1 MSTEEK
7 YAAPPPAYDD
17 ATKLPG
23 DKTASSMPPAGA
35 TPATTTQPQGNTNCC
50 FFLTR
55 NEFSVVQQVVYV
67 QPSDPAGQLMHCN
80 RCNCQVNYSWLI
92 SNTGLG
98 PMV

>member
-35 TPATTTQPQGNTNCC
+35 TPATTTQPQPQGNTNCC
-50 FFLTR
+50 CFF
-55 NEFSVVQQVVYV
+55 N
-67 QPSDPAGQLMHCN
+67 PK
-80 RCNCQVNYSWLI
+80 
-92 SNTGLG
+92 
-98 PMV
+98 

>member
-35 TPATTTQPQGNTNCC
+35 TPATTTQPQPQGNVNCY
-50 FFLTR
+50 FL
-55 NEFSVVQQVVYV
+55 Y
-67 QPSDPAGQLMHCN
+67 PK
-80 RCNCQVNYSWLI
+80 
-92 SNTGLG
+92 
-98 PMV
+98 

>member
-35 TPATTTQPQGNTNCC
+35 TPATTTQPQPQGNTNCC
-50 FFLTR
+50 FF
-55 NEFSVVQQVVYV
+55 Y
-67 QPSDPAGQLMHCN
+67 PK
-80 RCNCQVNYSWLI
+80 
-92 SNTGLG
+92 
-98 PMV
+98 

>member
-35 TPATTTQPQGNTNCC
+35 TPATTQPQPQGKLCKLL
-50 FFLTR
+50 FFTR

-80 RCNCQVNYSWLI
+80 RCNCQVNQASE
-92 SNTGLG
+92 
-98 PMV
+98 